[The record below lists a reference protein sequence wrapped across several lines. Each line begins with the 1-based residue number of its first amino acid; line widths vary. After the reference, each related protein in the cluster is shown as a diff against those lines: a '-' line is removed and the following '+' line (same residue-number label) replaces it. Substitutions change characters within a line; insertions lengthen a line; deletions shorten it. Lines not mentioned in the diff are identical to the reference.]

1 MRRAAKMRIKEL
13 TTAVAIAAMTTL
25 APISA
30 AAAQAVDTRAR
41 TAIVIDATSGAV
53 LMEKDADRPIP
64 PASMSKLMTIYMV
77 FEALKSGKLSV
88 DDAFRVSEAAWNKE
102 GSKMFV
108 REGDRVSV
116 SNLLRGV
123 IVQSGNDACI
133 VLAEG
138 LAGTEDAFA
147 KSMTARAAEIGLKN
161 STFRNSTGLPAPGHE
176 MSARD
181 LATLAD
187 KIIREFPDYYPIYS
201 EREFTWEGIKQGN
214 RNPLLGLDIGADGLK
229 TGHTEEAGY
238 GLVASAIRDGR
249 RVILA
254 ITGLDSVKARA
265 EEGERLMNWA
275 FREYETAK
283 VIGAGDEID
292 QAKVWIGEE
301 ATVPVVAAEDVW
313 ATTPYAA
320 GDQLNAR
327 LRYDSP
333 IPAPIVK
340 GQPIGELVIEAP
352 DMAPQTVPLIA
363 GADVAKGGFMAKLSA
378 AVDLGLARVL
388 PAISSVTAE

>member
-1 MRRAAKMRIKEL
+1 MKQAASRRIIRLALVLAAAL
-13 TTAVAIAAMTTL
+13 TASAPLAA
-25 APISA
+25 S
-30 AAAQAVDTRAR
+30 AAQAVDTRAR

-64 PASMSKLMTIYMV
+64 PASMSKLMTVYMV
-77 FEALKSGKLSV
+77 FEALKSGKLSLE
-88 DDAFRVSEAAWNKE
+88 DEFRVSEAAWNKE

-108 REGDRVSV
+108 REGDRVAV

-138 LAGTEDAFA
+138 LAGTEEAFA
-147 KSMTARAAEIGLKN
+147 KAMTDRAAEIGLTH
-161 STFRNSTGLPAPGHE
+161 SRFLNSTGLPADGHE

-181 LATLAD
+181 LATLAGL
-187 KIIREFPDYYPIYS
+187 IIRDFPDYYPIYS
-201 EREFTWEGIKQGN
+201 QREFTWEGITQGN

-238 GLVASAIRDGR
+238 GLVASAERDGR

-254 ITGLDSVKARA
+254 VTGLDSVKARA

-283 VIGAGDEID
+283 VLEKGDMID
-292 QAKVWIGEE
+292 EAPVWIG
-301 ATVPVVAAEDVW
+301 AQSTVPLVAADDVW
-313 ATTPYAA
+313 ATTPFAA
-320 GDQLNAR
+320 RDELKAR
-327 LRYDSP
+327 LRFEGP
-333 IPAPIVK
+333 VPAPIAK
-340 GQPIGELVIEAP
+340 GQPLGELVIEAP
-352 DMAPQTVPLIA
+352 DMAPITVALVA
-363 GADVAKGGFMAKLSA
+363 GADVAKGGFLVKLGA
-378 AVDLGLARVL
+378 AAELGLGRVL
-388 PAISSVTAE
+388 AAASSE

>member
-1 MRRAAKMRIKEL
+1 MRQAAGMGMKRLAIFL
-13 TTAVAIAAMTTL
+13 TALAVLVPMAATAG
-25 APISA
+25 
-30 AAAQAVDTRAR
+30 QAVDTRAR

-77 FEALKSGKLSV
+77 FEALKSGKLSLN
-88 DDAFRVSEAAWNKE
+88 DEFRVSEAAWNKE

-108 REGDRVSV
+108 REGDRVSIE
-116 SNLLRGV
+116 NLLRGV

-138 LAGTEDAFA
+138 LTGTEEAFA
-147 KSMTARAAEIGLKN
+147 KAMTVRAAEIGLEN
-161 STFRNSTGLPAPGHE
+161 SSFRNSTGLPARGHD

-181 LATLAD
+181 LATLAG
-187 KIIREFPDYYPIYS
+187 KIIREFPEYYPIYS

-254 ITGLDSVKARA
+254 ITGLESVKARA
-265 EEGERLMNWA
+265 EEAERLMNWA

-283 VIGAGDEID
+283 IFAAGETID
-292 QAKVWIGEE
+292 QAPVWIG
-301 ATVPVVAAEDVW
+301 ATPTVPLVAVEDVW
-313 ATTPYAA
+313 ATTPFAA
-320 GDQLNAR
+320 KDELSAR
-327 LRYDSP
+327 LRYEGP
-333 IPAPIVK
+333 VPAPVTK
-340 GQPIGELVIEAP
+340 GQPIGELVIKAP
-352 DMAPQTVPLIA
+352 DMAPVTVAVVA
-363 GADVAKGGFMAKLSA
+363 GADVEKGGFMAKLGA
-378 AVDLGLARVL
+378 AFELGLARVL
-388 PAISSVTAE
+388 PSDVASLVE